1 MERLQKVA
9 RKRAERRADAEQE
22 RRLEPPSRESR
33 RLSPSESGERTASSD
48 DSSEVQAVRQPP
60 ADASDE
66 VSETTPPVRLE
77 AKPLD
82 AGVSRLDASFE
93 VRPPRLEF
101 KLVVR
106 ELDKSVALQAAPQV
120 ALQVASQVVPQVA
133 PAVPELKPSLEP
145 KRLDASLPD
154 VRVTATPNAAV
165 NPVFLPRVMLEA
177 RRLDAA
183 TPPAAPKKRTEPGV
197 GIKPALLPERRLE
210 PRLLDKSKREEK
222 EEEGVRVEEGVTQDR
237 AEEVSAGLEEVLDF
251 LDFMGE
257 GASRI
262 FEGKPLCI
270 ILQKREESWE
280 YLVATICREAYRE
293 KRGGLPEPII
303 GKLEELK
310 FEFEPRVENEI
321 VVVEGVKLG
330 DEEQQLLRRA
340 LSGFFSKG
348 LGYLILVSED
358 PGELAAWIKQEV
370 PSVRPHLLGLYP
382 EMSEEQKRKV
392 LNFVSGRLRATPEAK
407 QTAEAGIVVEEQ
419 VSFGEAFKEAVDAFD
434 RRLAELLDFSKA
446 PKKLRK
452 LQNKLVASAPDKGET
467 ASDEH
472 SAMKAFVWLHAW
484 REHRGRVVPE
494 LEDERGV
501 DVRVLDENYEVET
514 FYGVGYPMAKL
525 VEKMEKFG
533 RGEKVYFVLRNVSI
547 LLHLRDLLTFR
558 KDWRD
563 EGYNVEIFGLDL
575 EAKELIPL
583 DWVVSCLRS

>member
-1 MERLQKVA
+1 M
-9 RKRAERRADAEQE
+9 
-22 RRLEPPSRESR
+22 
-33 RLSPSESGERTASSD
+33 
-48 DSSEVQAVRQPP
+48 
-60 ADASDE
+60 
-66 VSETTPPVRLE
+66 RLE

-106 ELDKSVALQAAPQV
+106 ELDKSVALQ
-120 ALQVASQVVPQVA
+120 VASQVVPQVA

-154 VRVTATPNAAV
+154 VRVTMTPSAVV

-183 TPPAAPKKRTEPGV
+183 TPPAAPKRTEPSV
-197 GIKPALLPERRLE
+197 KPILLPKRRLE
-210 PRLLDKSKREEK
+210 LRLLDSSVPLI
-222 EEEGVRVEEGVTQDR
+222 EEEVKEVEEAAEVSK
-237 AEEVSAGLEEVLDF
+237 AAVEEVSAGFEEVPDF
-251 LDFMGE
+251 LNFMGE

-270 ILQKREESWE
+270 ILPKREERWE
-280 YLVATICREAYRE
+280 HVVATVCREAYRE
-293 KRGGLPEPII
+293 KRGGLPEPLLIL
-303 GKLEELK
+303 KNLEELK
-310 FEFEPRVENEI
+310 FEFEPRVEGEI
-321 VVVEGVKLG
+321 VVVEEVKLG
-330 DEEQQLLRRA
+330 DEEQQLLRRT
-340 LSGFFSKG
+340 LSGFFSRG

-358 PGELAAWIKQEV
+358 PDGLAAWIKQEV
-370 PSVRPHLLGLYP
+370 PSVRPHLLELYP
-382 EMSEEQKRKV
+382 EMSEAQKRKV
-392 LNFVSGRLRATPEAK
+392 LNFVSGKLRATPEAK

-434 RRLAELLDFSKA
+434 RRLAELLDFSEA

-452 LQNKLVASAPDKGET
+452 LQDKLVASAPDKGEP
-467 ASDEH
+467 ASEEH
-472 SAMKAFVWLHAW
+472 SAMKAFVWLYAW
-484 REHRGRVVPE
+484 KKHQKRVIPE

-525 VEKMEKFG
+525 VDKMRKFR

>member
-1 MERLQKVA
+1 MELKRLQ
-9 RKRAERRADAEQE
+9 RKRVERRADAEQE

-33 RLSPSESGERTASSD
+33 GLSPSESGERTASSD

-60 ADASDE
+60 ADASNE

-106 ELDKSVALQAAPQV
+106 ELDKSVALQ
-120 ALQVASQVVPQVA
+120 VASQVVPQVA

-154 VRVTATPNAAV
+154 VRVTMTPSAVV

-183 TPPAAPKKRTEPGV
+183 TPPAAPKRTEPSV
-197 GIKPALLPERRLE
+197 KPILLPKRRLE
-210 PRLLDKSKREEK
+210 LRLLDSSVPLI
-222 EEEGVRVEEGVTQDR
+222 EEEVKEVEEAAEVSK
-237 AEEVSAGLEEVLDF
+237 AAVEEVSAGFEEVPDF
-251 LDFMGE
+251 LNFMGE

-270 ILQKREESWE
+270 ILPKREERWE
-280 YLVATICREAYRE
+280 HVVATVCREAYRE
-293 KRGGLPEPII
+293 KRGGLPEPLLIL
-303 GKLEELK
+303 KNLEELK
-310 FEFEPRVENEI
+310 FEFEPRVEGEI
-321 VVVEGVKLG
+321 VVVEEVKLG
-330 DEEQQLLRRA
+330 DEEQQLLRRT
-340 LSGFFSKG
+340 LSGFFSRG

-358 PGELAAWIKQEV
+358 PDGLAAWIKQEV
-370 PSVRPHLLGLYP
+370 PSVRPHLLELYP
-382 EMSEEQKRKV
+382 EMSEAQKRKV
-392 LNFVSGRLRATPEAK
+392 LNFVSGKLRATPEAK

-434 RRLAELLDFSKA
+434 RRLAELLDFSEA

-452 LQNKLVASAPDKGET
+452 LQDKLVASAPDKGEP
-467 ASDEH
+467 ASEEH
-472 SAMKAFVWLHAW
+472 SAMKAFVWLYAW
-484 REHRGRVVPE
+484 KKHQKRVIPE

-525 VEKMEKFG
+525 VDKMRKFR

>member
-1 MERLQKVA
+1 
-9 RKRAERRADAEQE
+9 
-22 RRLEPPSRESR
+22 
-33 RLSPSESGERTASSD
+33 
-48 DSSEVQAVRQPP
+48 
-60 ADASDE
+60 
-66 VSETTPPVRLE
+66 
-77 AKPLD
+77 
-82 AGVSRLDASFE
+82 
-93 VRPPRLEF
+93 
-101 KLVVR
+101 
-106 ELDKSVALQAAPQV
+106 
-120 ALQVASQVVPQVA
+120 
-133 PAVPELKPSLEP
+133 
-145 KRLDASLPD
+145 
-154 VRVTATPNAAV
+154 
-165 NPVFLPRVMLEA
+165 MLEA

-183 TPPAAPKKRTEPGV
+183 PPPAAPKKRTEPGV
-197 GIKPALLPERRLE
+197 GIKPVLLPKRRLE

-222 EEEGVRVEEGVTQDR
+222 EEEGVRVEEGVTQDQ

-257 GASRI
+257 RASRI

-270 ILQKREESWE
+270 ILPKREESWE
-280 YLVATICREAYRE
+280 HLVAAVCREAYRE
-293 KRGGLPEPII
+293 KRGGLPEPLFRES
-303 GKLEELK
+303 LEELK
-310 FEFEPRVENEI
+310 FEFEPRVEGEI

-370 PSVRPHLLGLYP
+370 PSVRPHLLELYP

-392 LNFVSGRLRATPEAK
+392 LNFVSGRLRATPEEQRA
-407 QTAEAGIVVEEQ
+407 AEAGIAVEEQ
-419 VSFGEAFKEAVDAFD
+419 VSFGEAFMEAVQGFD
-434 RRLAELLDFSKA
+434 RELAKFLDFSEA
-446 PKKLRK
+446 PEQLRK
-452 LQNKLVASAPDKGET
+452 LQNKLVASAPDRGEV

-484 REHRGRVVPE
+484 RKHRGRVVPE

-563 EGYNVEIFGLDL
+563 EGYDVEIFGLDL
-575 EAKELIPL
+575 EAKELVPL
-583 DWVVSCLRS
+583 DRVVSYLRS

>member
-1 MERLQKVA
+1 M
-9 RKRAERRADAEQE
+9 
-22 RRLEPPSRESR
+22 
-33 RLSPSESGERTASSD
+33 
-48 DSSEVQAVRQPP
+48 
-60 ADASDE
+60 
-66 VSETTPPVRLE
+66 RLE

-82 AGVSRLDASFE
+82 AGVSRPEPKSESGFGFG

-101 KLVVR
+101 KLVGR
-106 ELDKSVALQAAPQV
+106 ELDKSVALQAAPQA
-120 ALQVASQVVPQVA
+120 ALQAASQVVPQVA
-133 PAVPELKPSLEP
+133 LAVPELKPSLEP

-197 GIKPALLPERRLE
+197 GIKPALLPKRRLE

-222 EEEGVRVEEGVTQDR
+222 EEEGARVEEGVTQDR

-270 ILQKREESWE
+270 ILPKREESWE
-280 YLVATICREAYRE
+280 HLVATVCREAYRE
-293 KRGGLPEPII
+293 KRGGLPEPLFRES
-303 GKLEELK
+303 LEELK
-310 FEFEPRVENEI
+310 FEFEPRVEGEI

-370 PSVRPHLLGLYP
+370 PSVRPHLLELYP

-392 LNFVSGRLRATPEAK
+392 LSFVSGRLRATPEEQRA
-407 QTAEAGIVVEEQ
+407 AEAGIAVEEQ
-419 VSFGEAFKEAVDAFD
+419 VSFGEAFMEAVQGFD
-434 RRLAELLDFSKA
+434 RELAKFLDFSEA
-446 PKKLRK
+446 PEQLRK
-452 LQNKLVASAPDKGET
+452 LRDKLVASAPDRGEV

-472 SAMKAFVWLHAW
+472 SAMKAFVWLYAW

-514 FYGVGYPMAKL
+514 FYGVGDPMAKL

-563 EGYNVEIFGLDL
+563 EGYDVEIFGLDL
-575 EAKELIPL
+575 EAKELVPL
-583 DWVVSCLRS
+583 DRVVSYLRS

>member
-1 MERLQKVA
+1 M
-9 RKRAERRADAEQE
+9 
-22 RRLEPPSRESR
+22 
-33 RLSPSESGERTASSD
+33 
-48 DSSEVQAVRQPP
+48 
-60 ADASDE
+60 
-66 VSETTPPVRLE
+66 RLE

-82 AGVSRLDASFE
+82 AGVSRPESGFE

-154 VRVTATPNAAV
+154 VRITTTPSAVV
-165 NPVFLPRVMLEA
+165 NPVSLPRVMLEA

-183 TPPAAPKKRTEPGV
+183 TPPAAPKRTEPSV
-197 GIKPALLPERRLE
+197 NPVLLPKRRLE
-210 PRLLDKSKREEK
+210 PKLLDKSLKEEK
-222 EEEGVRVEEGVTQDR
+222 EERVGVEERVTQDQ
-237 AEEVSAGLEEVLDF
+237 AEEVSAGFEEVPDF

-270 ILQKREESWE
+270 ILPKREERWE
-280 YLVATICREAYRE
+280 HVVATVCREAYRE
-293 KRGGLPEPII
+293 KRGGLPEPLLIL
-303 GKLEELK
+303 KNLEELK
-310 FEFEPRVENEI
+310 FEFEPRVEGEI
-321 VVVEGVKLG
+321 VVVEEVKLG
-330 DEEQQLLRRA
+330 DEEQQLLRRT
-340 LSGFFSKG
+340 LSGFFSRG

-358 PGELAAWIKQEV
+358 PDGLAAWIKQEV
-370 PSVRPHLLGLYP
+370 PSVRPHLLRLNP

-392 LNFVSGRLRATPEAK
+392 LSFVSGKLRATPEAK

-434 RRLAELLDFSKA
+434 RELEKFLGFSEA

-452 LQNKLVASAPDKGET
+452 LRDKLVASAPDKGEP
-467 ASDEH
+467 ASGEH
-472 SAMKAFVWLHAW
+472 SAMKAFVWLYAW
-484 REHRGRVVPE
+484 KKHQKRVIPE

-525 VEKMEKFG
+525 VKKIQEKFR